1 MTIDNDASW
10 IIENNELLNV
20 IWTLCLEIQGIKFT
34 IANIHV
40 YAPNEDNVDLFKN
53 VWELLENVENSYI
66 IIGGDFNLVLDIK
79 MDKQGGRP
87 VTHEKCKSNM
97 I

>member
-1 MTIDNDASW
+1 M
-10 IIENNELLNV
+10 
-20 IWTLCLEIQGIKFT
+20 T